1 MKRKSVSLSC
11 ELHLMMDAIKGV
23 RSLTK
28 QWIDSFGMDRELPHQ
43 IQALLAII
51 TERIRFT
58 DRVLRGTIDPR
69 LAWCPENDGDL
80 HRDPGEDDHVLV
92 EWSEQ
97 KQARHHRNEWRR
109 LKRRLAL
116 PKNKP
121 SKETKPEEGGS

>member
-1 MKRKSVSLSC
+1 MKRKTVSLSC

-28 QWIDSFGMDRELPHQ
+28 QWVDSFGMDTDLPHQ
-43 IQALLAII
+43 ISALLALI
-51 TERIRFT
+51 TERIRFA

-80 HRDPGEDDHVLV
+80 HRDAGAEDHVLV

-97 KQARHHRNEWRR
+97 RQARHHREEWRR
-109 LKRRLAL
+109 AKRRLAL
-116 PKNKP
+116 KKSPK
-121 SKETKPEEGGS
+121 KPESEGTK